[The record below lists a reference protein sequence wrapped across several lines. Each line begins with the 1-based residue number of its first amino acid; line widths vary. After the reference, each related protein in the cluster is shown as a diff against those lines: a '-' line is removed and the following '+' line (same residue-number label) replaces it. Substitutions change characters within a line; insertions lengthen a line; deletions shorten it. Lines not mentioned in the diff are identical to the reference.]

1 MTSSEMKTL
10 LDFKTQSEYMNWLMS
25 NNGEPPPDE
34 DEEDEDDNEDDSED
48 DDDDKEDDD
57 DDDDEQLKPNTI
69 QDDDVHKIDRPLKKQ
84 KLYRMYYVDGNKIME
99 I

>member
-1 MTSSEMKTL
+1 MTSSEMKTP

-25 NNGEPPPDE
+25 NNGEPPPDKD
-34 DEEDEDDNEDDSED
+34 DEEDDEDDEEYDEDDNEDDE
-48 DDDDKEDDD
+48 E
-57 DDDDEQLKPNTI
+57 DDDEQLKPNTN